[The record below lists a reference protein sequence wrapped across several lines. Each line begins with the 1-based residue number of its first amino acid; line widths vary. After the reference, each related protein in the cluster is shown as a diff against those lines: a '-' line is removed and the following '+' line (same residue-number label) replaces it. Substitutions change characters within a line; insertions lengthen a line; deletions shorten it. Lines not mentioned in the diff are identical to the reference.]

1 MNNFVI
7 GKEVSLR
14 THQLTIRPSSASASQ
29 HLSTEEK
36 RHYIFILADIL
47 HSLKRRHI
55 IKYFK
60 IKIID
65 HIFRW
70 TEEVW
75 PYQIDLRLPIDKNPF
90 LLDEFAQEGISR
102 AEAILDEEA
111 KIERKETLARHNL
124 RERKSTCLGAR

>member
-7 GKEVSLR
+7 EKEVSLR

-70 TEEVW
+70 IGEVW
-75 PYQIDLRLPIDKNPF
+75 PDQIDLQLPIDKNPF

-111 KIERKETLARHNL
+111 KAAEKEALLRHDLQNERSVWLEAR
-124 RERKSTCLGAR
+124 